1 MAWHDIYYEQWGV
14 AIKWEAPKVI
24 VRIASVQVPPERI
37 DEIVSRY
44 RETVRPI
51 HQQLE
56 GLRNHFVI
64 VDQHSGRMRFIGLWD
79 SPEALEAALPTLEPA
94 RERLWSEFEET
105 PSLDAYEV
113 ADQIYEFQ

>member
-1 MAWHDIYYEQWGV
+1 
-14 AIKWEAPKVI
+14 
-24 VRIASVQVPPERI
+24 
-37 DEIVSRY
+37 
-44 RETVRPI
+44 
-51 HQQLE
+51 
-56 GLRNHFVI
+56 
-64 VDQHSGRMRFIGLWD
+64 MRFIGLWD